1 MNQDSYV
8 AFVVEQLA
16 SLGRITT
23 RAMFG
28 GHAIYCD
35 GVVFALI
42 GDNTLYLKAD
52 DVNRPRFEA
61 AGLGPFRPFENQDAV
76 MQYYLAP
83 AELFESSD
91 GIEEWGRGAIEAG
104 RRAAAKKK
112 PKGARKRVDAAR
124 KRRA

>member
-16 SLGRITT
+16 SLGQITT

-52 DVNRPRFEA
+52 NVNRPRFEA
-61 AGLGPFRPFENQDAV
+61 AGLEPFRPFENPDAV

-91 GIEEWGRGAIEAG
+91 GIEEWGRGAVEAG
-104 RRAAAKKK
+104 KRAAAKNK
-112 PKGARKRVDAAR
+112 PKGARNRVDAAR